1 MDQWTLTSVKYGLEP
16 KSELDIILFHIV
28 IVTFH
33 IVSFFAIKHLKEFST
48 VMPSG
53 FSFFFLSN
61 FMIALIRY
69 MLDVGMLCHMKTH
82 ADKDYFLTYAKMNI

>member
-48 VMPSG
+48 VMPFG
-53 FSFFFLSN
+53 FSFFFTTWV
-61 FMIALIRY
+61 Y
-69 MLDVGMLCHMKTH
+69 
-82 ADKDYFLTYAKMNI
+82 